1 MRSPRA
7 ARRPSPTP
15 RRCSA
20 FSASE
25 RRSFRPKCSRR
36 SCPLSAHV
44 PRYTQ
49 RLRGSSSSR
58 RRASW
63 PCRRSRRRSRSRRTG
78 ARSCRS
84 RVPSSV
90 SSGSCHSCSRSAA
103 VPARRST
110 RSASCRARSGCSSG
124 RRSWDRSS
132 ALPSGSSLSA
142 ADSKKSSEERLDL
155 VSHSSLHTE
164 RIGERLARLAR
175 PGDVLALWGELGAGK
190 TVLAKGVAAG
200 LGLDPGDVASPTFI
214 ILREHYGGRM
224 PFFHLD
230 LYRLEGQDL
239 GSTGWEETLDGGG
252 ITVIEWPDRAGDA
265 LPTDRLDVHLEHI
278 ADTKR
283 RVLLEPTGARSRELL
298 RGFHDSLGA

>member
-1 MRSPRA
+1 M
-7 ARRPSPTP
+7 
-15 RRCSA
+15 
-20 FSASE
+20 
-25 RRSFRPKCSRR
+25 
-36 SCPLSAHV
+36 
-44 PRYTQ
+44 
-49 RLRGSSSSR
+49 
-58 RRASW
+58 
-63 PCRRSRRRSRSRRTG
+63 
-78 ARSCRS
+78 
-84 RVPSSV
+84 
-90 SSGSCHSCSRSAA
+90 
-103 VPARRST
+103 
-110 RSASCRARSGCSSG
+110 
-124 RRSWDRSS
+124 
-132 ALPSGSSLSA
+132 SA

-265 LPTDRLDVHLEHI
+265 LPLDRLDVHLGHI

-283 RVLLEPTGARSRELL
+283 SVALRATGPRSAALLE
-298 RGFHDSLGA
+298 GFRDSLGA